1 MTLIQI
7 QQCSFYQLNT
17 CNIILPFFKKKKH
30 FLHKHILYTFT
41 EYFYKMFIYYSYKMT
56 TDMHVF
62 NDLEE
67 TLYIVGAVLL
77 TESYILNK

>member
-1 MTLIQI
+1 
-7 QQCSFYQLNT
+7 
-17 CNIILPFFKKKKH
+17 
-30 FLHKHILYTFT
+30 
-41 EYFYKMFIYYSYKMT
+41 MT